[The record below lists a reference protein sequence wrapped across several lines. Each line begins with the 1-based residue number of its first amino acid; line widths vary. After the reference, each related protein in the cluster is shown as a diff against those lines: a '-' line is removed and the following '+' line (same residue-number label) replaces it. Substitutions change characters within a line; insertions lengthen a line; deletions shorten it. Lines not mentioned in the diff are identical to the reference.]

1 LEYKYLDVC
10 HSKIKF
16 SWDVEFRNQAQIW
29 IDNLMSEVEYWIIE
43 NAEETGYYHDDHLT
57 RLQNKQFALLDR
69 NVEYIE
75 KRLTGNET
83 IMDIGS
89 GLLSKYGN
97 YLGEKKIDFIAVD
110 PLAYFYNI
118 INERYH
124 GEKLPKE
131 KKVLFGMFEFIA
143 DFYDVDYVDYIII
156 NNALDHC
163 IDPFKSIIE
172 CLYVLKSGG
181 VLHLNHTRCE
191 AVFERYLG
199 LHKWNLDYMNNE
211 FIIWNKDNAINVT
224 KELKNIADV
233 EIIISPNETG
243 KRFYD
248 QFITRIV
255 KKRDFELSKFID
267 EDSERKDLAYVA
279 NLLMKQYASSK
290 LCADDDLCKKL
301 NW

>member
-1 LEYKYLDVC
+1 MKRCIIWGAGKVGSDVDTINLISANYEVTAYYDNNKDRWGENLNSKQIISFTELKNLCVNQKIDVIVICIDDKIICDEVIKQIKSELYAEKMEVFLYRDIEHELEYKYLDVC

-172 CLYVLKSGG
+172 CLHVLKSGG
-181 VLHLNHTRCE
+181 T
-191 AVFERYLG
+191 AFESYKMRSG
-199 LHKWNLDYMNNE
+199 
-211 FIIWNKDNAINVT
+211 F
-224 KELKNIADV
+224 
-233 EIIISPNETG
+233 
-243 KRFYD
+243 
-248 QFITRIV
+248 
-255 KKRDFELSKFID
+255 
-267 EDSERKDLAYVA
+267 
-279 NLLMKQYASSK
+279 
-290 LCADDDLCKKL
+290 
-301 NW
+301 